1 MRAKIPFEFHTS
13 SQLVE
18 ITSQKAGDLKEFRE
32 ILKGIDGS
40 SIFYHVHHAFREH
53 QFAPGVY
60 TNDFAHWVENE
71 IGEHVLAERL
81 ANINIKD
88 YTKLEALRDKIVEIL
103 DGYLSGN
110 PAGGTIPAK
119 HGFYFCRAIGIILKT
134 RYEAWDR
141 EEFCDA
147 LKKVGLRSLFFH
159 FFEARLRLAKQS
171 NDFSNWIKDN
181 YGDEVLAKKIEALDP
196 YIYTMDQLCDQIINL
211 VCKRR
216 DGIIGRIFK
225 WLKIR

>member
-1 MRAKIPFEFHTS
+1 MKAKKPFEFYTS

-32 ILKGIDGS
+32 ILKGIDES
-40 SIFYHVHHAFREH
+40 SVFYHVHHAFREH

-60 TNDFAHWVENE
+60 TNDFAHWVEE
-71 IGEHVLAERL
+71 ETGEHVLAERL

-88 YTKLEALRDKIVEIL
+88 YTELGALRDKIVEIL
-103 DGYLSGN
+103 DGYLNQN

-119 HGFYFCRAIGIILKT
+119 HGFYFCRAIGIVLKT
-134 RYEAWDR
+134 KYEAWDYD
-141 EEFCDA
+141 EFCAA

-196 YIYTMDQLCDQIINL
+196 YIYTMDQLRDQIIAL
-211 VCKRR
+211 VRKKRE
-216 DGIIGRIFK
+216 GLIGRIFK

>member
-1 MRAKIPFEFHTS
+1 MTAKTAFEFYTS

-119 HGFYFCRAIGIILKT
+119 HGFYTPGTHVQIFPWEHTQEEKFPDYALLF
-134 RYEAWDR
+134 AWSFMN
-141 EEFCDA
+141 EV
-147 LKKVGLRSLFFH
+147 LKKRVDYT
-159 FFEARLRLAKQS
+159 AKGGKFIVPLP
-171 NDFSNWIKDN
+171 N
-181 YGDEVLAKKIEALDP
+181 VKIVP
-196 YIYTMDQLCDQIINL
+196 
-211 VCKRR
+211 
-216 DGIIGRIFK
+216 
-225 WLKIR
+225 

>member
-1 MRAKIPFEFHTS
+1 MKAKKPFEFYTS

-32 ILKGIDGS
+32 ILKGIDES

-60 TNDFAHWVENE
+60 TNDFAHWVEE
-71 IGEHVLAERL
+71 ETGEHVLAERL

-88 YTKLEALRDKIVEIL
+88 YTELGALRDKIVDIL
-103 DGYLSGN
+103 DGYLSQN
-110 PAGGTIPAK
+110 AAGGTIPVK
-119 HGFYFCRAIGIILKT
+119 HGFYFCRAIGIVLKT
-134 RYEAWDR
+134 RYEAWDH
-141 EEFCDA
+141 EEFCAA

-159 FFEARLRLAKQS
+159 FFEARLRLGKKS
-171 NDFSNWIKDN
+171 NDFSDWIKDN

-196 YIYTMDQLCDQIINL
+196 YVYTMDQLRDQIIAL
-211 VCKRR
+211 VRGR
-216 DGIIGRIFK
+216 EDGLIGRIFK